1 MRKEAISL
9 RFLCRYLE
17 SDLVKL
23 DIILSGSPVDFL
35 TLLLL
40 LITLHFCIPCH
51 SILARPRSRKT
62 GCQHMQ
68 RATPTY
74 PQSLCRY
81 QESDLV
87 KLDILLNGSPVD
99 ALASI
104 VHRSK
109 SQRVGREL
117 VEKLKK
123 LIDRQ
128 MFEVSYF
135 LAYSLTYASMHKVL
149 SVI

>member
-1 MRKEAISL
+1 
-9 RFLCRYLE
+9 
-17 SDLVKL
+17 
-23 DIILSGSPVDFL
+23 
-35 TLLLL
+35 
-40 LITLHFCIPCH
+40 
-51 SILARPRSRKT
+51 
-62 GCQHMQ
+62 MQ